1 MIPNEKSEIL
11 ILNQPIGGSGL
22 TTMDSSS
29 PESRGP
35 QPFSLIK
42 WLWRQLRT
50 LVLTLVL
57 LTSLKTDEVRLSLKL
72 TGSYPFRI
80 SEEAAN
86 YVKPGDL
93 LVRTDTPRNLVRGA
107 GEKFPIVQVTDIG
120 GSVSSEY
127 AKFEGFNITTG
138 YTLK

>member
-1 MIPNEKSEIL
+1 MAVIEYDSGCIAY
-11 ILNQPIGGSGL
+11 LNANDL
-22 TTMDSSS
+22 TMTP
-29 PESRGP
+29 PERCLGMKVKFGP
-35 QPFSLIK
+35 
-42 WLWRQLRT
+42 T
-50 LVLTLVL
+50 
-57 LTSLKTDEVRLSLKL
+57 
-72 TGSYPFRI
+72 TGSYTFRI